1 MFFAVSYVWTLG
13 EHVLDGS
20 LSFSGARL
28 CDVLDL
34 LDTLILP
41 FFGPLHTLIE
51 CCTLGAASSL
61 CLHHVCFELPSLY
74 PTTCDLVVV
83 LRLVWRKA
91 WWLNHIAVLW
101 MAYCFVSLQMG
112 WCMFSFFVVLLG
124 SCSIEQIGNG
134 SFARYSCHRSCVHFC
149 VTMGVHFQLP
159 CPLIGEA
166 HQART
171 VGKFTQRRFNQ
182 ARATERPIIWNG
194 KHLDLILVLL
204 EMDIILMKYFMYFLI
219 LEKKEQIQF
228 VLFLK
233 HLKVEELQLQKTED
247 FGIIEYLLVKI

>member
-1 MFFAVSYVWTLG
+1 MF
-13 EHVLDGS
+13 
-20 LSFSGARL
+20 
-28 CDVLDL
+28 LDL

-51 CCTLGAASSL
+51 CYTLGAASSL

-124 SCSIEQIGNG
+124 SCSVEQIGNG
-134 SFARYSCHRSCVHFC
+134 SLARYSCHRSCVHFC

-182 ARATERPIIWNG
+182 ARATERPTIWNG
-194 KHLDLILVLL
+194 KQLDFWYLHTPCLGEGGTIVGVSVCGVTWHVCLGHLGWKLWDIPPRVLSPKSQL
-204 EMDIILMKYFMYFLI
+204 DINGAM
-219 LEKKEQIQF
+219 
-228 VLFLK
+228 VC
-233 HLKVEELQLQKTED
+233 
-247 FGIIEYLLVKI
+247 